1 MREYHPYK
9 YMYATGNS
17 IGQLYGLMAEGLY
30 QKEDFDAQ
38 GNLLPGLPVS
48 TYESW
53 NFDREM

>member
-1 MREYHPYK
+1 
-9 YMYATGNS
+9 MYATGNS

-38 GNLLPGLPVS
+38 EICFPDCRFLRMSP
-48 TYESW
+48 